1 MLERQY
7 CAYEVHVML
16 NARTIDWTHTS
27 FFIRPTELQLRVS
40 PACSLKKP
48 LNYFLHQLLSGC
60 GSLFIKKK
68 QLRGSKVKQ
77 QSSTMKKWGISE
89 ERNKQRKTVKEI
101 SSKTKRT
108 QEWKKCTRSEVN
120 KTELRAL
127 KRSEGD
133 RK

>member
-40 PACSLKKP
+40 PACILKKP

-68 QLRGSKVKQ
+68 
-77 QSSTMKKWGISE
+77 
-89 ERNKQRKTVKEI
+89 TVKGI
-101 SSKTKRT
+101 KSKTTELNNEKVRDIGRKKQTTENSEGDLKKNKRT
-108 QEWKKCTRSEVN
+108 PEWKKCTRSEVN